1 MGWNSDE
8 YGVFKEKDTAGKYT
22 NCAPMFQKVM
32 TDEYQNMKNGT
43 IKDLALLSAMRY
55 LSLDQRGSIILS
67 FWLCC
72 GRREGEKIVKDELS
86 VKDKRSLLC
95 GTWQNP
101 NFATEIFYPITRRGK
116 SIYLRV
122 MEINFCLMAWDIFL
136 VLILCLYLHLV
147 NYI

>member
-22 NCAPMFQKVM
+22 NRAPMFQKVM

-72 GRREGEKIVKDELS
+72 GRREGKKIVKDELS
-86 VKDKRSLLC
+86 VKDKRSFLC
-95 GTWQNP
+95 STWQNP

-116 SIYLRV
+116 SVYLRV
-122 MEINFCLMAWDIFL
+122 MGINFCLMDWDIFL
-136 VLILCLYLHLV
+136 VLVLCLCLHLV
-147 NYI
+147 NDI